1 MLFGKPHLNARKL
14 SGHTSLQGTM
24 RRRLQHF
31 YQHAQL
37 RTVGMRLVVRSVD
50 IDLVIVR
57 RLLRAGAR
65 HGQAVELRAVE

>member
-1 MLFGKPHLNARKL
+1 
-14 SGHTSLQGTM
+14 M

-37 RTVGMRLVVRSVD
+37 RTVGMRLVVRNVD

-57 RLLRAGAR
+57 RVLRAGAR